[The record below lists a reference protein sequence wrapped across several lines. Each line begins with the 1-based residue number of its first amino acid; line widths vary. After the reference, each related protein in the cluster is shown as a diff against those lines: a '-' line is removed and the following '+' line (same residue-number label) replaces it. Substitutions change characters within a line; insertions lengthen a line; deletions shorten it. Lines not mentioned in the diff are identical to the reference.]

1 MLKNIAWK
9 LGALGLLVVP
19 ALAFSDNGPTVT
31 MATTGS
37 SSNNSGAINRFTLR
51 FSEAMVPL
59 GDPRA
64 AAPAA
69 MECSVPATGRWA
81 DTQTYVFEFERSLP
95 GGITCSAN
103 LRADL
108 KTQRGVE
115 VGEGKRF
122 AIDTGGPSVRSVMT
136 SGIEGAIE
144 ENQIFLAAT
153 NSVVDAKSVANFG
166 YCAVDGIGEKIALDI
181 LRQQTVSEII
191 DGLGKDNYELDSFFE
206 ESGIPSPLPADAAAR
221 KQALAKVV
229 AVKCKRPL
237 PPGQKMALVWDSRIG
252 DISGKAV
259 GRDQRFDFRI
269 RDAFTAKFECPRVNA
284 DAGCNPVEDANL
296 VFTEEVD
303 RTAALK
309 ARLTLADGTV
319 IEPTVSSNEEN
330 DTEVSKI
337 IFAGRFPGPMDGTIT
352 LPSDIKDMS
361 GRKLENAA
369 RFPLAIK
376 FDAPPPLIKF
386 AANFGILEAKEGGTL
401 PVTVRAVE
409 PELAKSVSV
418 IGGASLRVAGA
429 DKDIADWMRKLSSI
443 DSRDYREEKTGKGN
457 ETETVNYTGTTSLLD
472 GKGKAMK
479 LNLPGKGKSFE
490 VVGIPLSKPGFY
502 VVELASPI
510 LGKALLGR
518 DTTRYVAA
526 GALVTNMSVHFK
538 WGRADSLA
546 WVTSIDTGLPLGG
559 AAVRVTDSCTGQEFA
574 AGTSDK
580 QGRLLIKAKLPSPES
595 TGNCETK
602 DSHAL
607 MISAR
612 AGDDFSFTLTDWGR
626 GIQPYDFEL
635 PFGWSERD
643 DLIHTIFDRSLLR
656 AGDTVNMKH
665 IMRRQVASGFS
676 VVGGKTGTLTLSH
689 SGSDVSFDMPVSI
702 DANGVGETTWT
713 TPQSAPMG
721 DYSMRWK
728 FGEDVLS
735 GEQTLRIDEFKLPTM
750 RAEITGPKTDAVR
763 PSSVPI
769 SVFAGYLSGGG
780 AANLPVSI
788 RTDFTSRNVSPDGY
802 EGWAFGGRDVK
813 TGTFQLDD
821 NNEAEDVQLPL
832 SQTVPLTL
840 DGSGTAKS
848 NIAISRPIEES
859 SNLLVEMDYQD
870 ANGETLTATKTIALH
885 TSAVQIGLKTDGWLM
900 KDDDLRVQMVAMDV
914 NDKLLAGQRITV
926 ALYSREIIS
935 ARRRLVGGFY
945 AYDNQEKVTKLSGS
959 CAGTTDKLG
968 LAKCAIDPGI
978 SGEVT
983 MVATTT
989 DKAGNIARAVQS
1001 VWLAGDD
1008 EWWFGG
1014 DNGDRMDVI
1023 PEQKSYKAGETAK
1036 LQVRMPYRSATALV
1050 TVEREGVLSSFTA
1063 ELSGKDPVIKVP
1075 MPATYA
1081 PDVYVSVIAVRGRV
1095 TGYKSWLAEKAR
1107 DWNLPYFS
1115 RDGAAETATVDLAKP
1130 GYRIGIAKVR
1140 VGWEGHKLDVKV
1152 KADKSKY
1159 TVRDVAQVDLTVKS
1173 PGGKAAQSADVA
1185 FVAVDEALLQ
1195 LAPNES
1201 WKLLDAMMG
1210 ERTLDVQTST
1220 AQMQIVGKR
1229 HYGLKTVKT
1238 GGGGSDADL
1247 SGITRTDFR
1256 PVLLWQGRVPLDK
1269 NGKARVAVPLSDAQS
1284 SFRLVAIAANGAQFF
1299 GTGETKIRTAQ
1310 DLSIF
1315 SGIPELVRSG
1325 DTFGATFTLRNGSDK
1340 EMTVT
1345 ADMQLT
1351 PAIATGKPL
1360 TVKIP
1365 AGGAAPVTWD
1375 LAVPDGV
1382 SAISW
1387 KVNAKAENSKAADSI
1402 AVNQIV
1408 VPSVPVE
1415 IWAATLARVGE
1426 ATNVSIKAPD
1436 GALPGGYVD
1445 VKLSDSL
1452 APPLAGVRAY
1462 MSDYPYSCFEQQLSR
1477 SVVLEDAAAWTA
1489 LSNALPTYLDDQ
1501 GLLRYFPSN
1510 SMKGSA
1516 ELTAYAMSM
1525 TAAAGYSVPAEPKQK
1540 MMAALK
1546 SIAEGRMELDGSR
1559 LSDVRLIRIS
1569 ALAALARNGASS
1581 PALVS
1586 AIDIAPAD
1594 MPTSALADWLVIVNG
1609 TKGLTN
1615 SDALR
1620 TAAEAELRKRLVY
1633 EGTRLDLADSGR
1645 APWWMM
1651 VSADEMA
1658 VKALDAVLT
1667 RENWKEETPKM
1678 MVGLA
1683 MRQQR
1688 GHWDTTPANAW
1699 GSILTRRFAALYP
1712 ASAIQGTTTVTLGG
1726 VSKEQSWPMQSGT
1739 SPLRL
1744 PIADGMLQLRQSSAS
1759 GPWANISVA
1768 ASVPL
1773 TKPLFAGYKMK
1784 REVTVVSRAK
1794 EGQFTRGDVLKIR
1807 LTVEATADRNWV
1819 VISDPIPAGATIVG
1833 NLGGQSG
1840 LLAAAANGGSGEQPS
1855 YVERAKGEWRGYFAW
1870 MPAGTTVTEYV
1881 VRLNGSG
1888 DLKLPP
1894 SRVEAMYSPEIRA
1907 QLPNGNVKVLMR

>member
-1 MLKNIAWK
+1 MLKNLLWK
-9 LGALGLLVVP
+9 MGALGLLVIP
-19 ALAFSDNGPTVT
+19 GLAFSDNSPSIT
-31 MATTGS
+31 MATAGS

-51 FSEAMVPL
+51 FSESMVPL

-64 AAPAA
+64 TAPAA
-69 MECSVPATGRWA
+69 MECSVPAEGRWT
-81 DTQTYVFEFERSLP
+81 DPQTYVFEFERSLP
-95 GGITCSAN
+95 GGITCSVN

-108 KTQRGVE
+108 TTQRGISI
-115 VGEGKRF
+115 GEGKRF
-122 AIDTGGPSVRSVMT
+122 PIDTGGPSARSVMT
-136 SGIEGAIE
+136 SGIDSSIE
-144 ENQIFLAAT
+144 ENQVFMVAT
-153 NSVVDAKSVANFG
+153 NSLTDAKSVANFG
-166 YCAVDGIGEKIALDI
+166 YCAVDGIGEKIALEVQPAKTVTDI
-181 LRQQTVSEII
+181 VAGI
-191 DGLGKDNYELDSFFE
+191 GKDNYELDNFLE
-206 ESGIPSPLPADAAAR
+206 EGGIPSPLPTGEAAR
-221 KQALAKVV
+221 KKALENVL

-237 PPGQKMALVWDSRIG
+237 PPGQKMALVWDSRIA

-284 DAGCNPVEDANL
+284 DAGCNPVEDAAL
-296 VFTEEVD
+296 TFTEEVD
-303 RTAALK
+303 RKAALQ

-319 IEPTVSSNEEN
+319 VEPVTGN
-330 DTEVSKI
+330 DEKNDAQITKI
-337 IFAGRFPGPMDGTIT
+337 IFKGRFPGPMDGKIT
-352 LPSDIKDMS
+352 LPEDITDLS

-369 RFPLAIK
+369 RFPLSIK

-386 AANFGILEAKEGGTL
+386 AANFGILEAKEGGSL

-409 PELAKSVSV
+409 PELAKSVTS

-429 DKDIADWMRKLSSI
+429 DKDVAEWLRKLDVAD
-443 DSRDYREEKTGKGN
+443 DSDYREEKTGKGDA
-457 ETETVNYTGTTSLLD
+457 TESVNYTGTTSLLNGAGD
-472 GKGKAMK
+472 AMK

-490 VVGIPLSKPGFY
+490 VVGIPFAKPGFY
-502 VVELASPI
+502 VVELASPV

-518 DTTRYVAA
+518 DTTRYVSA
-526 GALVTNMSVHFK
+526 GALVTNMAVHFK

-546 WVTSIDTGLPLGG
+546 WVTSIDTGKPLGG
-559 AAVRVTDSCTGQEFA
+559 AAVSVSDSCTGEELA
-574 AGTSDK
+574 SGTTDK
-580 QGRLLIKAKLPSPES
+580 QGRLIVKDNLPEPES
-595 TGNCETK
+595 SGNCETET
-602 DSHAL
+602 HAL

-612 AGDDFSFTLTDWGR
+612 AGDDFSFTLTDWGK
-626 GIQPYDFEL
+626 GIQPYDFDL
-635 PFGWSERD
+635 PFGWSERED
-643 DLIHTIFDRSLLR
+643 MIHTVFDRSLLR

-665 IMRRQVASGFS
+665 IMRRPVASGFAFA
-676 VVGGKTGTLTLSH
+676 GTKTGTLTLTH
-689 SGSDVSFDMPVSI
+689 SGSDVSFDLPVSI
-702 DANGVGETTWT
+702 DANGVGQTTWT
-713 TPQSAPMG
+713 APQSAPMG

-728 FGEDVLS
+728 FGEDTIY
-735 GEQTLRIDEFKLPTM
+735 GEQSLRVDEFKLPTM

-763 PSSVPI
+763 PKTVPV
-769 SVFAGYLSGGG
+769 SVFAGFLSGGG

-788 RTDFTSRNVSPDGY
+788 RTDFSSRYISPEDY
-802 EGWAFGGRDVK
+802 EGWSFGGRDVK
-813 TGTFQLDD
+813 AGTTQLDD
-821 NNEAEDVQLPL
+821 NNESEDAPLPL

-840 DGSGTAKS
+840 DSSGTAKT
-848 NIAISRPIEES
+848 NITIGQPIDEAT
-859 SNLLVEMDYQD
+859 NLLVEMDYQD
-870 ANGETLTATKTIALH
+870 ANGETLTASKSIPLH
-885 TSAVQIGLKTDGWLM
+885 PSAVQLGIKTEGWLM
-900 KDDDLRVQMVAMDV
+900 KEDDLRIQMVALDV
-914 NDKLLAGQRITV
+914 DDKPMAGQRIAI

-935 ARRRLVGGFY
+935 ARRRMVGGFY
-945 AYDNQEKVTKLSGS
+945 AYDNQEKVTKISGS
-959 CAGTTDKLG
+959 CTGTTDKLG

-989 DKAGNIARAVQS
+989 DKAGNISRAVQS

-1063 ELSGKDPVIKVP
+1063 QLSGKDPVISVP
-1075 MPATYA
+1075 MPAAYA

-1095 TGYKSWLAEKAR
+1095 GGFKLWLADKAR
-1107 DWNLPYFS
+1107 AWNLPFFS
-1115 RDGAAETATVDLAKP
+1115 REGASATALVDLAKP
-1130 GYRIGIAKVR
+1130 GYRIGIAKVK
-1140 VGWEGHKLDVKV
+1140 VGWEGHRLGIKV
-1152 KADKSKY
+1152 TSDKPKY
-1159 TVRDVAQVDLTVKS
+1159 AVRDTAQVDLAVTT
-1173 PGGKAAQSADVA
+1173 PDGKPAKSADVA
-1185 FVAVDEALLQ
+1185 FAAVDEALLQ
-1195 LAPNES
+1195 LGPNES

-1210 ERTLDVQTST
+1210 ERTLDVLTST

-1229 HYGLKTVKT
+1229 HYGLKAVKT
-1238 GGGGSDADL
+1238 GGGGGGDL
-1247 SGITRTDFR
+1247 SGITRSDFR
-1256 PVLLWQGRVPLDK
+1256 PVLLWKGKVPLDA

-1284 SFRLVAIAANGAQFF
+1284 SFRLVAIGTNGAQFF
-1299 GTGETKIRTAQ
+1299 GTGEAKIRTAQ
-1310 DLSIF
+1310 DLTIF

-1325 DTFGATFTLRNGSDK
+1325 DSFGATFTLRNGSDK

-1345 ADMQLT
+1345 ADMKLS
-1351 PAIATGKPL
+1351 PAIAEGPPL

-1365 AGGAAPVTWD
+1365 AGGATAVNWNV
-1375 LAVPDGV
+1375 AVPEGIT
-1382 SAISW
+1382 ALGW
-1387 KVNAKAENSKAADSI
+1387 TVNAKAANSKATDSI
-1402 AVNQIV
+1402 AVNQVI

-1415 IWAATLARVGE
+1415 VWAGTLARVGA
-1426 ATNVSIKAPD
+1426 ATNVSIKAPA

-1445 VKLSDSL
+1445 VKLSDTL

-1477 SVVLEDAAAWTA
+1477 SVVLNDAGAWTA
-1489 LSNALPTYLDDQ
+1489 LSNSLPTYLDDK

-1525 TAAAGYSVPAEPKQK
+1525 TAAAGYVVPEEPKQK
-1540 MMAALK
+1540 MLAALK
-1546 SIAEGRMELDGSR
+1546 SIAEGRTELNGGGM
-1559 LSDVRLIRIS
+1559 SDARLIRIS
-1569 ALAALARNGASS
+1569 ALAALARNGAST
-1581 PALVS
+1581 PGLVS
-1586 AIDIAPAD
+1586 GIDIAPAD

-1615 SDALR
+1615 GDVLH
-1620 TAAEAELRKRLVY
+1620 TTAEAELRKRLVY
-1633 EGTRLDLADSGR
+1633 EGTRMDIADSGR

-1658 VKALDAVLT
+1658 IKALDAVLG
-1667 RENWKEETPKM
+1667 RSNWNDETPKM

-1712 ASAIQGTTTVTLGG
+1712 ASAIQGTTTATLGG
-1726 VSKEQSWPMQSGT
+1726 VSKTQGWPMAADA

-1744 PIADGMLQLRQSSAS
+1744 PMADGMLELRQSSAS

-1768 ASVPL
+1768 AAVPL
-1773 TKPLFAGYKMK
+1773 TKPLFAGYKLK
-1784 REVTVVSRAK
+1784 REVTVVSRK
-1794 EGQFTRGDVLKIR
+1794 VEGQFTRGDVLKIR

-1819 VISDPIPAGATIVG
+1819 VISDPVPAGATIVG

-1840 LLAAAANGGSGEQPS
+1840 ILAAAASGGSGEQPS

-1894 SRVEAMYSPEIRA
+1894 TRVEAMYSPAIRA
-1907 QLPNGNVKVLMR
+1907 QVPNSNVKVLMR